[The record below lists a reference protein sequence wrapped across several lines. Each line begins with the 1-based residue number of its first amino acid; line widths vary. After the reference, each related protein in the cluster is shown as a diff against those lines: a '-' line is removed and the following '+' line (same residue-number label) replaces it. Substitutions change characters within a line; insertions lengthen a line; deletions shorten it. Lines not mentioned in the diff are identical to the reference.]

1 MKKIFL
7 IGFKDLTLIFR
18 DPAALVLMLLAP
30 FVLTIGL
37 GFVTGRLGNSAS
49 SGISDIP
56 VILVN
61 QDQAQLGN
69 ALVGMFQSSDLKGLV
84 APTLMDDFSAA
95 QTQVDQNKAATAILI
110 PSGFTGSI
118 IPSNDVSA
126 AGNTTAT
133 AAVSTEVVPL
143 QLYANPTSPTSV
155 GVVKTLLE
163 NFLTRV
169 ETSRVSGQ
177 VTIEQMLSS
186 GIIQPAQAQSMGAA
200 LGAQLSAAST
210 NNTTSITIDTQTKN
224 GNSFK
229 VDTLAMLAPGM
240 ALMFLMYTVTY
251 GGRSLLAERK
261 QGTLPRL
268 LVSPTSSAQ
277 VLGGKVF
284 GIFLTGMAQ
293 MLILVIGTSLLFK
306 LQWGDPLAVFVLIT
320 AAVAAATGWGLLLAA
335 AAKTTG
341 QISSIGSAMM
351 LIFGILGG
359 SFFSMQNL
367 PTWVQ
372 LFSHISPNAWGMDG
386 FTTLALGN
394 GISYILTP
402 ILALV
407 AMAAVLFTISVLIIN
422 RRGFAIA

>member
-37 GFVTGRLGNSAS
+37 GFVTGRLGNSTS

-69 ALVGMFQSSDLKGLV
+69 TLVGMFQSSDLKGLV

-95 QTQVDQNKAATAILI
+95 QAQVDENKAAAAILI
-110 PSGFTGSI
+110 PDGFSGSI
-118 IPSNDVSA
+118 IPNSDV
-126 AGNTTAT
+126 TTAGST
-133 AAVSTEVVPL
+133 AAAVPTDVVTL

-186 GIIQPAQAQSMGAA
+186 GIIQPAQAQTMGAA
-200 LGAQLSAAST
+200 LGAQLTAAST
-210 NNTTSITIDTQTKN
+210 NNSTSITIDTQTKN

-306 LQWGDPLAVFVLIT
+306 LQWGDPLAVFVLIA

-372 LFSHISPNAWGMDG
+372 IFSHISPNAWGMDG

-402 ILALV
+402 ILALLG
-407 AMAAVLFTISVLIIN
+407 MAAVLFTVSVLIIN

>member
-1 MKKIFL
+1 MKKVIL
-7 IGFKDLTLIFR
+7 IGLKDLTLIFR

-37 GFVTGRLGNSAS
+37 GFVTGRLGNSAN

-69 ALVGMFQSSDLKGLV
+69 ALVQMFQSSDLDGLV
-84 APTLMDDFSAA
+84 APTLMEDYAAA
-95 QTQVDQNKAATAILI
+95 QTQVDENKAAAVVLI
-110 PSGFTGSI
+110 PAGFSASI
-118 IPSNDVSA
+118 IPDGAGPAPA
-126 AGNTTAT
+126 AN
-133 AAVSTEVVPL
+133 VVQL

-169 ETSRVSGQ
+169 ETSRVSGE
-177 VTIEQMLSS
+177 VTIGQMLSA
-186 GIIQPAQAQSMGAA
+186 GILQPAQAQSAGAA
-200 LGAQLSAAST
+200 LGEQLTASSAT
-210 NNTTSITIDTQTKN
+210 NTSAITIDTQNGN

-284 GIFLTGMAQ
+284 GIFLTGLAQ
-293 MLILVIGTSLLFK
+293 MLILVIGTSLLFN
-306 LQWGDPLAVFVLIT
+306 LHWGDPLAVFVLIA

-335 AAKTTG
+335 IARTTG
-341 QISSIGSAMM
+341 QISSIGSALM

-359 SFFSMQNL
+359 SFFSMENL
-367 PTWVQ
+367 PGWVQ
-372 LFSHISPNAWGMDG
+372 VFAHISPNSWGMDG

-394 GISYILTP
+394 GIAYILTP
-402 ILALV
+402 ILALLG
-407 AMAAVLFTISVLIIN
+407 MAAVLFSISVLIIN
-422 RRGFAIA
+422 RRGFASA

>member
-69 ALVGMFQSSDLKGLV
+69 ALVGMFQSNDLKGLV

-95 QTQVDQNKAATAILI
+95 QAQVDQNKAAAAILI
-110 PSGFTGSI
+110 PDGFSGSI
-118 IPSNDVSA
+118 IPNSTV
-126 AGNTTAT
+126 
-133 AAVSTEVVPL
+133 AAVPTDVVTL

-163 NFLTRV
+163 NFLSRV

-372 LFSHISPNAWGMDG
+372 IFSHISPNAWGMDG

-402 ILALV
+402 ILALLG
-407 AMAAVLFTISVLIIN
+407 MAAVLFTVSVLIIN